1 MNKTRV
7 CEKRTDPFGV
17 AAIQTVSDRS
27 LPPEFREENERSVR
41 ESRVA
46 ELKRQYQAGNYNVP
60 ALEIS
65 AAVIEKHL
73 KR

>member
-1 MNKTRV
+1 VTKARL

-17 AAIQTVSDRS
+17 AAIQTSSDRS
-27 LPPEFREENERSVR
+27 LPPEIREENERSSR
-41 ESRVA
+41 ESRLA
-46 ELKRQYQAGNYNVP
+46 ELKRQYQAGTYYVP